1 MMKLLSSVL
10 FLFSWL
16 LFVAC
21 NKEIPNDNNT
31 SLLFDSIPAVKPVV
45 PIINEASGIADS
57 KANAGFLW
65 VEEDSGNPTELYLL
79 GYDGKVLKKVF
90 IKGVVNRGWEDM
102 AISGND
108 IYIGNIGDN
117 NQVHTDYSIYYF
129 AEPLSSADTVTN
141 ITTIGFQYPDGSH
154 DADAFLIDPATKD
167 IFIITKRDNPSRIY
181 KLSFPYDIISLNT
194 VNLSGS
200 LAYSDVTSAAI
211 TQDGKE
217 ILIKTYTAINYYT
230 RKPGETIEQTLQQPY
245 TQLPYTPEP
254 QGEAI
259 TFANNNSGFFTLSE
273 TGFSTIQ
280 NLYFYPRK

>member
-1 MMKLLSSVL
+1 MKLLNFVL
-10 FLFSWL
+10 FLFFSL
-16 LFVAC
+16 SLVAC
-21 NKEIPNDNNT
+21 NKEIQNGNS
-31 SLLFDSIPAVKPVV
+31 SLLFDSIPAVTPVV

-90 IKGVVNRGWEDM
+90 IKGVVNKGWEDM
-102 AISGND
+102 TISGND

-117 NQVHTDYSIYYF
+117 TQVHPDYSIYYF
-129 AEPLSSADTVTN
+129 TEPLSSVDTVTN
-141 ITTIGFQYPDGSH
+141 VTTIGFQYPDGSH

-181 KLSFPYDIISLNT
+181 KLSFPYETASLNIT
-194 VNLSGS
+194 NLAGS
-200 LAYSDVTSAAI
+200 LAYSNVTSAAI

-217 ILIKTYTAINYYT
+217 ILIKTYTAINYYA
-230 RKPGETIEQTLQQPY
+230 RKQGETIEQTLQNTY
-245 TQLPYTPEP
+245 IQLPYIPEP

-273 TGFSTIQ
+273 IGLSSMQ
-280 NLYFYPRK
+280 NLYFYSRK